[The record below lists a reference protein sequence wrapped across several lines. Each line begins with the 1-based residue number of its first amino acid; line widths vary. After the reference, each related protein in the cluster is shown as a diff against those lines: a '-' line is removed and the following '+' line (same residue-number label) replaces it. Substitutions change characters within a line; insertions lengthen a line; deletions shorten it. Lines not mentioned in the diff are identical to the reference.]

1 VKFEV
6 TITAYKVCSIKWG
19 RQNCVTLL
27 TVSRAVNETHNI
39 LFIATVDYRE
49 RNDRWT
55 EPTVDLENTLEQTG
69 LATEKS
75 GGKLKIWIPNIH
87 SSILCRKVEETLGL
101 STGSIKFNARPMHP
115 HKGNRNNPLTTLR
128 RPKPCAHTS

>member
-1 VKFEV
+1 MKFEV

-27 TVSRAVNETHNI
+27 SRAVNETHSI

-49 RNDRWT
+49 RKDRWT